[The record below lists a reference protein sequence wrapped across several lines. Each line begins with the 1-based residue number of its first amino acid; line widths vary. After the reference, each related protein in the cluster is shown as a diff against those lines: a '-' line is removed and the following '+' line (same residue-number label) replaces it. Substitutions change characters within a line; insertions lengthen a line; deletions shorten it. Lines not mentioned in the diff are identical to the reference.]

1 MATRTTEP
9 RLADWV
15 AAVVLVAGALLW
27 GLVGLGG
34 LLNTHGN
41 IVDLAFAFL
50 ALVVGPAETLEH
62 LLYLGVGL
70 TGVYAAY
77 RLYGLGATRESG
89 ADTPSDAD

>member
-1 MATRTTEP
+1 MSTRTTDP
-9 RLADWV
+9 HLADWV

-41 IVDLAFAFL
+41 VVDLAFAFL

-62 LLYLGVGL
+62 LLYLGVGVAGL
-70 TGVYAAY
+70 YAAY
-77 RLYGLGATRESG
+77 RLYGLGATSETG
-89 ADTPSDAD
+89 AETPSDAD